1 MPHHVDVH
9 HSYVFHLLHPNRRGK
24 NSLDFDL
31 FLATHEL
38 ARFMVGLFL
47 PLFLY
52 NIFNFTLFQILLFF
66 SVHRLIAS
74 FMMPIATKFISVVS
88 PKYCMLI
95 SSFLVLVFYAIM
107 SASQVYDPRLIFLA
121 PVVTATYTALYWQ
134 CYHLFVSRTSTNK
147 FRGRQIALIHTIIT
161 MASSVAPV
169 IGGYFATDYPLYV
182 VYCLAGALIL
192 VSNVPLFL
200 MDDIKTGSDFSFKK
214 FFKYAFNNKVKK
226 ALPAFIAEGIVGSST
241 FVFWPL
247 FLFFLLDES
256 YTAIGL
262 VTGLGT
268 ITMCT
273 VMTYIGKKLKDS
285 NRDKIM
291 MLGASSSGGIWLIRM
306 LIVFLSAINPFFI
319 WIIDSIYK
327 MTWSIIYIPYSS
339 IYENMFASKA
349 SESQYAI
356 LYYNIVVGLAL
367 MIGFWLNYAIILALP
382 GEPYDNIYLSF
393 LLPMIAIFFMPGL
406 SKAIKKK

>member
-1 MPHHVDVH
+1 
-9 HSYVFHLLHPNRRGK
+9 
-24 NSLDFDL
+24 
-31 FLATHEL
+31 
-38 ARFMVGLFL
+38 
-47 PLFLY
+47 
-52 NIFNFTLFQILLFF
+52 
-66 SVHRLIAS
+66 
-74 FMMPIATKFISVVS
+74 
-88 PKYCMLI
+88 
-95 SSFLVLVFYAIM
+95 
-107 SASQVYDPRLIFLA
+107 
-121 PVVTATYTALYWQ
+121 
-134 CYHLFVSRTSTNK
+134 
-147 FRGRQIALIHTIIT
+147 
-161 MASSVAPV
+161 
-169 IGGYFATDYPLYV
+169 
-182 VYCLAGALIL
+182 
-192 VSNVPLFL
+192 
-200 MDDIKTGSDFSFKK
+200 
-214 FFKYAFNNKVKK
+214 
-226 ALPAFIAEGIVGSST
+226 
-241 FVFWPL
+241 
-247 FLFFLLDES
+247 
-256 YTAIGL
+256 